1 MSIIELVKDLS
12 ENTTRDL
19 DDVVVEVLRKAII
32 KGHFKSEEKIA
43 PTEIAEILQVSR
55 MPVREAV
62 QKLEAYGIVTVTG
75 GRGSVVRGI
84 SAKEF
89 SQLCLVRKLLESKA
103 SFLAAENISETGLKK
118 VEEILLNHEQA
129 YKEGLKTEIPLL
141 NYDFHCAIGEYSGNP
156 FLKDIIEVL
165 MILSTIFWNSRVTL
179 PLLNRNNLSEHREI
193 LQSLVSRNAE
203 ETSKKME
210 KHIAQSEEAI
220 VNSMVK

>member
-103 SFLAAENISETGLKK
+103 ASLAAENISETGLKRIG
-118 VEEILLNHEQA
+118 EIFTNQEQA
-129 YKEGLKTEIPLL
+129 YEEGLNKEIPLL
-141 NYDFHCAIGEYSGNP
+141 NYDFHCAIAEYSGNP

-165 MILSTIFWNSRVTL
+165 MILSTIFWNSQVTL
-179 PLLNRNNLSEHREI
+179 PLLNSNNLSEHREI
-193 LQSLVSRNAE
+193 LEALASRNALG
-203 ETSKKME
+203 TSRQME
-210 KHIAQSEEAI
+210 KHITRSEEAI
-220 VNSMVK
+220 VHSMDK